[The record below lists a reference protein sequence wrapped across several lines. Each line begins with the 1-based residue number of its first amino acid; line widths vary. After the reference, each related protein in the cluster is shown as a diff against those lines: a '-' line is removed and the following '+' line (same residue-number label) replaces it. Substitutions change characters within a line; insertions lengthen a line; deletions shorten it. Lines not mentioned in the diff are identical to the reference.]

1 MRLNLSRMDVDLLVK
16 LIEDRQKQGKTVG
29 LVERNRLFKV
39 REQLLRFR
47 DDVWGDTE
55 KEVDV
60 K

>member
-1 MRLNLSRMDVDLLVK
+1 MRLNFSRLDVDLLVS
-16 LIEDRQKQGKTVG
+16 LIEDRQQNKIKPS

-55 KEVDV
+55 KEV
-60 K
+60 

>member
-1 MRLNLSRMDVDLLVK
+1 MRLNFSRADVDLMLFLV
-16 LIEDRQKQGKTVG
+16 DVRQKQGKKVG

-55 KEVDV
+55 KEE
-60 K
+60 